1 MFSGVL
7 GRLSLPDC
15 LPFSKPKVNW
25 LLHPVM
31 VAWKQLFSRDSLHAS
46 VVNAICHFRLSLKE
60 CETRARATQKQ
71 IECHF
76 RLSLKECETRARAT
90 QKQIESRLTRDLFAF
105 RLSFL
110 VKNQQNARART
121 FFFGKVCKC
130 AFFFVPLQGDVG
142 RMRVT
147 HVRGPTNVQT
157 SAIYIAGSALHHK
170 CSGSVVIV
178 HGQGLAGRVTP
189 RATVRVCAR

>member
-1 MFSGVL
+1 MLLGVL

-71 IECHF
+71 IE
-76 RLSLKECETRARAT
+76 
-90 QKQIESRLTRDLFAF
+90 SRLTRDLFAF

-121 FFFGKVCKC
+121 FFYGKVCKC
-130 AFFFVPLQGDVG
+130 TFFFVSSARPFPAGGFPPKLQCSNAVHKYPF
-142 RMRVT
+142 RRKIIAV
-147 HVRGPTNVQT
+147 
-157 SAIYIAGSALHHK
+157 AI
-170 CSGSVVIV
+170 
-178 HGQGLAGRVTP
+178 TF
-189 RATVRVCAR
+189 

>member
-1 MFSGVL
+1 
-7 GRLSLPDC
+7 
-15 LPFSKPKVNW
+15 
-25 LLHPVM
+25 M

-46 VVNAICHFRLSLKE
+46 VVNAI
-60 CETRARATQKQ
+60 
-71 IECHF
+71 CHF

-130 AFFFVPLQGDVG
+130 AFFFVPLQGDVW
-142 RMRVT
+142 RMRVTLRVT
-147 HVRGPTNVQT
+147 HVRGLINVQT

-170 CSGSVVIV
+170 CSSTVVIV
-178 HGQGLAGRVTP
+178 HGQGLTGLVTP
-189 RATVRVCAR
+189 CAAVWVCAR

>member
-1 MFSGVL
+1 
-7 GRLSLPDC
+7 
-15 LPFSKPKVNW
+15 
-25 LLHPVM
+25 M

-46 VVNAICHFRLSLKE
+46 VVNAIR
-60 CETRARATQKQ
+60 
-71 IECHF
+71 HF

-130 AFFFVPLQGDVG
+130 AFFFVSLQAC
-142 RMRVT
+142 RNMSFQMEQSNYTSLMEKRVRRILL
-147 HVRGPTNVQT
+147 VCNNYD
-157 SAIYIAGSALHHK
+157 SFALEED
-170 CSGSVVIV
+170 
-178 HGQGLAGRVTP
+178 
-189 RATVRVCAR
+189 

>member
-1 MFSGVL
+1 MLRVFSGVL

-60 CETRARATQKQ
+60 CETRARA
-71 IECHF
+71 
-76 RLSLKECETRARAT
+76 R

-121 FFFGKVCKC
+121 FFCGKVCKC
-130 AFFFVPLQGDVG
+130 AFFFVLRHAPSL
-142 RMRVT
+142 R
-147 HVRGPTNVQT
+147 
-157 SAIYIAGSALHHK
+157 AGSLRRYSAAMPDILARFLPEEKYRCAITFCAVAPALM
-170 CSGSVVIV
+170 
-178 HGQGLAGRVTP
+178 
-189 RATVRVCAR
+189 RA

>member
-1 MFSGVL
+1 MSNQSKIKAGRNPCLDWVLLRVFSGVL

-31 VAWKQLFSRDSLHAS
+31 VAWKSLLTQYPQHAS
-46 VVNAICHFRLSLKE
+46 VVNSICHFRLSLKE
-60 CETRARATQKQ
+60 CETRARARQKQ
-71 IECHF
+71 IEG
-76 RLSLKECETRARAT
+76 
-90 QKQIESRLTRDLFAF
+90 RLTRDLFAF

-130 AFFFVPLQGDVG
+130 AFFFVLRHAPISTSWRRSPLPLPFEAKSQLASPPTEGTVQQCRTFWQGFS
-142 RMRVT
+142 
-147 HVRGPTNVQT
+147 PKKN
-157 SAIYIAGSALHHK
+157 IA
-170 CSGSVVIV
+170 
-178 HGQGLAGRVTP
+178 
-189 RATVRVCAR
+189 ARLLFAP